1 MGWGCGDN
9 RLIQK
14 HMDIETFKDFEYH
27 AKANDFP
34 INTYIKQ
41 LEHSKLSKKE
51 ESKLSLMLCADIS
64 TISIHIRDE
73 QTNQEIVI
81 ADVCQTD
88 ASYLYFCTKH
98 SLLGQTNHSNSIES
112 YNHRLKY
119 HISDKTEDNL
129 QNITIYDA
137 KYKTNYEMGNLS
149 QNDLYW
155 LYYSTR
161 ILTNLLSWC

>member
-1 MGWGCGDN
+1 
-9 RLIQK
+9 
-14 HMDIETFKDFEYH
+14 MDKERFKDFVYH

-41 LEHSKLSKKE
+41 LEHPNHSKKE

-64 TISIHIRDE
+64 TRSIHIRDE

-88 ASYLYFCTKH
+88 ASYLYFCTKL
-98 SLLGQTNHSNSIES
+98 SLLGLTNHSNSIES

-137 KYKTNYEMGNLS
+137 KYDTNYEMGNLS
-149 QNDLYW
+149 QNDLHW
-155 LYYSTR
+155 LNYSTR
-161 ILTNLLSWC
+161 ILTHLLSWC

>member
-14 HMDIETFKDFEYH
+14 HMDIETFKDFVYH

-41 LEHSKLSKKE
+41 LEHSKLSQKE
-51 ESKLSLMLCADIS
+51 ESKLSLKLCADIS
-64 TISIHIRDE
+64 TRSIHIRDE

-88 ASYLYFCTKH
+88 ASYLYFCTKL
-98 SLLGQTNHSNSIES
+98 SLLRETNFPNSVES

-137 KYKTNYEMGNLS
+137 KYDTNYEIENLS
-149 QNDLYW
+149 QNDLCW